1 MKIKKLILDA
11 NILIEAVKGASRI
24 FSHLEEVFP
33 GCELV
38 TSKSVIFEV
47 EKISRGKSRV
57 SKAAR
62 LALQFVEK
70 NSVKIEKTKSR
81 GDDSLIELCDAGSV
95 LITQDKELRER
106 CVEKGFLAGYLR
118 DRRYLMFG
126 REIR

>member
-11 NILIEAVKGASRI
+11 NILIEAVKGGSGI

-38 TSKSVIFEV
+38 TSRSVVLEV
-47 EKISRGKSRV
+47 EKISRGRSKI
-57 SKAAR
+57 SKAAK
-62 LALQFVEK
+62 LALQFAER
-70 NSVKIEKTKSR
+70 NSLKIKKTKSK

-95 LITQDKELRER
+95 LISQDKELRKR
-106 CVEKGFLAGYLR
+106 CVENGFLAGYLR